1 VVCSLQQNNQKK
13 IENNNLILTRDYMK
27 KVGLYLSIIMFMVL
41 MMSCKK
47 DGKSLFTP
55 TSSGRPYELLVVVD
69 KAQWEKPVGR
79 ALFNVLDK
87 DVPGLPQSE
96 RSFRISTVTPDHFD
110 RTFKIFRNI
119 IIVDIQDIYSQPKFK
134 FSRDVY
140 SSPQIIMRI
149 QAPNDE
155 SFQNYV
161 QKNSQVIIDFFV
173 KSEMNRQIN
182 NLKEKHNKAVSA
194 RIKSLFDVDVWVP
207 VELDKY
213 KFGKDFLWASTNR
226 ASGDMNFVIYSYP
239 YTDKKTFTKEYFINK
254 RDSVMKI
261 NIPGEREGMY
271 MATDKDFVDVK
282 DIVVKGD
289 YGFEAR
295 GLWQME
301 NDMMG
306 GPFVAH
312 ARVDR
317 ANGRIIVV
325 EGFIYSPEKLKR
337 NVMRQMEASL
347 YTLQLPDEKPSHEI
361 PVDGNITEEKK
372 RETNN

>member
-1 VVCSLQQNNQKK
+1 
-13 IENNNLILTRDYMK
+13 MK
-27 KVGLYLSIIMFMVL
+27 KVGLYLSILMVMAL

-55 TSSGRPYELLVVVD
+55 ASSGRPYELLVVVD
-69 KAQWEKPVGR
+69 KTQWEKPVGR